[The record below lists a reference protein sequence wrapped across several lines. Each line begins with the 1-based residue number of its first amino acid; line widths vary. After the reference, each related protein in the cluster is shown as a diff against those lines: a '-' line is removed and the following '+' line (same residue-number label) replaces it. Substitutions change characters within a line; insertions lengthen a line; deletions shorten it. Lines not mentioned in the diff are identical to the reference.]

1 MGNHKPTIMGC
12 VALVLVIVMS
22 MTLFACG
29 GNEPEPAGLT
39 DQPEATAQAAQPES
53 LKVALVLAGG
63 LGDRSFYDS
72 ANEGLEMLKS
82 QYGVEGKVLECKED
96 DSQIKEQMLAAAQW
110 ADVIVPV
117 GWQMGD
123 ALASTAP
130 EFPDKKFIYV
140 DEGVDGVD
148 NILNI
153 KYKQNEGS
161 FLVGYIAGK
170 MSASGKVGAVGG
182 ADSDVINDFLTG
194 YREGVLYANP
204 NATVE
209 VRYTED
215 YEDPAKGK
223 EAALALYDMGSDIV
237 FAVAGKTG
245 EGVFAAGKEQGKFAI
260 GVDSDQK
267 YIDPDVIICSMMKK
281 VGQSLYD
288 AIGGMIDGSK
298 PYQGNQTIYVGFGED
313 CIGVGYG
320 DANMTQQVSEELKAE
335 VEELKGKII
344 SGEIV
349 VGTTR

>member
-1 MGNHKPTIMGC
+1 MKQHHSAFFI
-12 VALVLVIVMS
+12 ALSLTLAVLMALT
-22 MTLFACG
+22 MAACG
-29 GNEPEPAGLT
+29 PKQE
-39 DQPEATAQAAQPES
+39 AAQDGK

-72 ANEGLEMLKS
+72 ANEGLEMLKKDF
-82 QYGVEGKVLECKED
+82 GVEGKVLECKED

-140 DEGVDGVD
+140 DEGIDGID

-170 MSASGKVGAVGG
+170 MSQSGKVGAVGG
-182 ADSDVINDFLTG
+182 ADSDVINDFMTG
-194 YREGVLYANP
+194 YREGVAYANP
-204 NATVE
+204 SATVE
-209 VRYTED
+209 VLYTED

-223 EAALALYDMGSDIV
+223 ETALALYGKGCDIV

-245 EGVFAAGKEQGKFAI
+245 EGVFAAGKEQGKYAI

-267 YIDPDVIICSMMKK
+267 YIDPEVIICSMMKK

-298 PYQGNQTIYVGFGED
+298 PYKGNQTIYVGFGED

-320 DANMTQQVSEELKAE
+320 EASMTQQVSDELKKE
-335 VEELKGKII
+335 VDDIKAKIV
-344 SGEIV
+344 SGEIK